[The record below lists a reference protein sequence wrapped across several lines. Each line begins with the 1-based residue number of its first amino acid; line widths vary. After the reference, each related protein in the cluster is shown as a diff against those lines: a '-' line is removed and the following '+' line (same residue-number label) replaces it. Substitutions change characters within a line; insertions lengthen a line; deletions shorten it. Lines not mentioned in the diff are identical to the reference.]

1 MRRRKL
7 ITKEM
12 HQMVVETVEV
22 EVEVEEDLFGEVVV
36 GQVRLAN
43 KHTLSI
49 RSYQIL
55 LIRAVSMLLIR
66 SCFSLL
72 VLSRCMIFHTTK

>member
-1 MRRRKL
+1 
-7 ITKEM
+7 
-12 HQMVVETVEV
+12 MVVKTL
-22 EVEVEEDLFGEVVV
+22 EVEEDLFGEVVV
-36 GQVRLAN
+36 GEVRLAS

-66 SCFSLL
+66 S
-72 VLSRCMIFHTTK
+72 